1 MSAFKGKMHEIRFRL
16 RLPRHSWIYGPISKG
31 GRMGEDGKGCEGRR
45 ETEGDLNRVTP
56 LRPRIWQ
63 SYSHRPDFVWGDTLN
78 LSPRATRIRRG
89 RHSVKSRDTSRST
102 PGFDHIFRI
111 GDTECCHRTPG
122 RCPILCPSTESHLR
136 LLSASDAS
144 AIYRRRAVTRA
155 RALSFVMSAVGG
167 DIPKSEQRR
176 RIRQTQRHL
185 PLEPAG
191 GLRAAH
197 AASTDAKYS
206 GRFVKRKQL
215 ERWRAKR
222 KLVSGSKH
230 RELFCSVSRQEK
242 VWYCIC
248 KILQY
253 SAFWPENGSHCR
265 L

>member
-1 MSAFKGKMHEIRFRL
+1 
-16 RLPRHSWIYGPISKG
+16 
-31 GRMGEDGKGCEGRR
+31 MGEDGKGCEGRR

-155 RALSFVMSAVGG
+155 RSFICHVGG
-167 DIPKSEQRR
+167 RR
-176 RIRQTQRHL
+176 RHPEIRTETSHSADTASSS
-185 PLEPAG
+185 AG
-191 GLRAAH
+191 TSWR
-197 AASTDAKYS
+197 SQSCPRRKY
-206 GRFVKRKQL
+206 R
-215 ERWRAKR
+215 
-222 KLVSGSKH
+222 
-230 RELFCSVSRQEK
+230 C
-242 VWYCIC
+242 
-248 KILQY
+248 
-253 SAFWPENGSHCR
+253 
-265 L
+265 